1 MPHELDS
8 IERLL
13 TSIGQGVGQKS
24 LVLLDLDNT
33 VFVTEGVLASDGKL
47 LASLGGD
54 AWFSHFFQTAC
65 KDPASGDALQKTLAL
80 YKVLQS
86 RAQFKL
92 VEDETASVIQQ
103 MLDEPNV
110 CVLGLTAR
118 SADLQP
124 ETSRALQSLGV
135 TFSQGQIYE
144 VDHYHDSKKIKSK
157 GGVIYCSGVDKGTVL
172 EYVLSRILKPEVG
185 DIEHVTFVDDSQKNC
200 RSVELKLSQMM
211 ISHSVYHYPKVSE
224 NYTDENSLTHQ
235 SFLTSLYVQSGP
247 DASPQQSAV
256 AGLSC

>member
-8 IERLL
+8 IENLL
-13 TSIGQGVGQKS
+13 TSIGQGVDQKT

-33 VFVTEGVLASDGKL
+33 VFMTKGVPDRDGKL
-47 LASLGGD
+47 LVSLGGD

-86 RAQFKL
+86 RAQFEL
-92 VEDETASVIQQ
+92 VEDETAFVIEQ
-103 MLDEPNV
+103 MLGKPNV
-110 CVLGLTAR
+110 YVLGLTAR
-118 SADLQP
+118 SAELQP

-135 TFSQGQIYE
+135 TFSRDQINE
-144 VDHYHDSKKIKSK
+144 FVIDIGSKKIMSQ

-172 EYVLSRILKPEVG
+172 EYVLRHIFKPEVG

-200 RSVELKLSQMM
+200 HSVDAKLSQMKVPHF
-211 ISHSVYHYPKVSE
+211 IYHYPKVRES
-224 NYTDENSLTHQ
+224 YTDEHSLAHQ
-235 SFLTSLYVQSGP
+235 SFLSSIFSQPEP
-247 DASPQQSAV
+247 DALRQQSAV